1 MSPEQRERHN
11 KYQRE
16 YKKKL
21 WLRMSPEQ
29 REKYRER
36 QNNYQREYQR
46 RRSKQMSPEQRKE
59 YNRHSREYYRQIS
72 PEQRKRFNKLK
83 REYRK
88 KLSPEQ
94 RKRYSKIKSRGARI
108 RHMKRRRVVQKYK
121 VLKGC
126 SICGFNRHYSALD
139 FDHINRSK
147 KKCNISRLV
156 SDTCSWETVV
166 AEIKKCRVLCANC
179 HRIKTYENKEYRN
192 KDTKYYPLQIGRAH
206 V

>member
-46 RRSKQMSPEQRKE
+46 RCSKQMSPEQREK
-59 YNRHSREYYRQIS
+59 YNRSKREYYRQIS
-72 PEQRKRFNKLK
+72 LEQRKGRNRCARKYWKQMPTEKRKRFNKANGK
-83 REYRK
+83 C
-88 KLSPEQ
+88 
-94 RKRYSKIKSRGARI
+94 ARI
-108 RHMKRRRVVQKYK
+108 RLKKRRLIVQNYK

-126 SICGFNRHYSALD
+126 SICGFNTHYSALD

-147 KKCNISRLV
+147 KKHSISRLV
-156 SDTCSWETVV
+156 GNRCSWKTII
-166 AEIKKCRVLCANC
+166 AEIRKCRVLCANC
-179 HRIKTYENKEYRN
+179 HRIKTNENKDYMNMNTTEFKNEN
-192 KDTKYYPLQIGRAH
+192 KRT
-206 V
+206 